1 MTKEQF
7 LNGTPFRVKG
17 IHNSKGSTT
26 FTYEGGVISKQIRS
40 GIDER
45 KITNDYHLNIL
56 EVSDKGFTGF
66 VYVMNERVNV
76 SYLFDDLVEF
86 IPTKE

>member
-17 IHNSKGSTT
+17 IHNSKGSAT
-26 FTYEGGVISKQIRS
+26 FTHEGGVISKQIRS
-40 GIDER
+40 SVDER
-45 KITNDYHLNIL
+45 KITDDYHLNVL

-66 VYVMNERVNV
+66 VYVMNKQINI
-76 SYLFDDLVEF
+76 SYKFKDLVEF
-86 IPTKE
+86 IPVGE